1 MSQIYLSNIHCDEET
16 SELSASDEPYVLVTA
31 VNLDSTVTVA
41 GFPVPLPAFEVVKYG
56 PFEDV
61 DAGETHFAP
70 GITQSFWGITGRPAA
85 LNKVAG

>member
-1 MSQIYLSNIHCDEET
+1 MIQIYLSNLHCSEET

-31 VNLDSTVTVA
+31 VDLATVA
-41 GFPVPLPAFEVVKYG
+41 GFPVPLPAFEVVRYG

-70 GITQSFWGITGRPAA
+70 GSAQSFWGITGRSAA
-85 LNKVAG
+85 FR